1 MKHQQITT
9 YRHESPLGS
18 WRISLCPPDPRLA
31 GLVASIWYGEGSVSY
46 ERDRILPSG
55 QSQLLINLGPPQY
68 RIEPGPPE
76 RRVPFRDVWYS
87 GLQQGPIDA
96 EAPDGNALLG
106 IAFHAHGAYPWLGPE
121 LEAVR
126 EQVLPLAEL
135 VGNGVLAL
143 RERLLNTAGVAQRF
157 QLVQQWV
164 LARISDQQVVHPAV
178 LWALRQLSQSA
189 GRSTIAQLAAETGYS
204 RKHLVDLFQ
213 RQVGMSPKALARV
226 FRFRG
231 ALTLLASSSAVPWAA
246 LADQCGYYDQA
257 HLSNEFKAF
266 TGLAPGDFVRARQP
280 DSQSIVIR

>member
-1 MKHQQITT
+1 MRDQQITT
-9 YRHESPLGS
+9 YRHDSPLGS
-18 WRISLCPPDPRLA
+18 WRISLCPPDPRLS
-31 GLVASIWYGEGSVSY
+31 GLVASIWYGEGAVSY

-76 RRVPFRDVWYS
+76 RRVAFRDVWYA
-87 GLQQGPIDA
+87 GLQQGPIDT

-121 LEAVR
+121 LLDVR

-135 VGNGVLAL
+135 VGNSVLAL
-143 RERLLNTAGVAQRF
+143 REQLLNVADVAQRF
-157 QLVQQWV
+157 KLAQQWV
-164 LARISDQQVVHPAV
+164 MARMSDKQVVHPAV
-178 LWALRQLSQSA
+178 LWSLRQLNRSE
-189 GRSTIAQLAAETGYS
+189 GRSSIALLALETGYS

-226 FRFRG
+226 LRFRG
-231 ALTLLASSSAVPWAA
+231 ALTLLQGAGSVPWAA

-257 HLSNEFKAF
+257 HLSNEFRAF
-266 TGLAPGDFVRARQP
+266 TGVAPGDFVRMQQP
-280 DSQSIVIR
+280 DSQSIVVR